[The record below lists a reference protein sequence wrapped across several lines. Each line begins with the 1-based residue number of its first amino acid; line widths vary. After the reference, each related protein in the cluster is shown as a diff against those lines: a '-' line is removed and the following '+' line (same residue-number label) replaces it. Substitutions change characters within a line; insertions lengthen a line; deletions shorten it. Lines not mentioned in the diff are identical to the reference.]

1 MTACICQIC
10 LAAWLRCGASA
21 SVALLLASRGSD
33 MTDKPTLVRHVRD
46 ALDNLYDPVHL
57 QVHPLIDTLA
67 LRRLPSETG
76 GEALRKLLW
85 EAVDALK
92 PPTSVPLHRPE
103 WLSYR
108 LLWLHYIQL
117 FDQEAVQRDLGLSE
131 RSFYRRLQEAIEAV
145 TSILWEGHRVG
156 DGPPDA
162 YTATLATVPA
172 NLAHLARQKA
182 LRLIQDGH
190 RQVVSLNDVV
200 SSAVETVLPLFEQQ
214 GCSLALDISADL
226 PSTCG
231 DPAVLHQIVVNMLLG
246 GLEVA
251 AEPGLALRVTFV
263 GGKTVGRVSGLGRAR
278 SLKDL
283 VASSPIAL
291 SRELA
296 ESGVG
301 ELWVDRDPEGAPV
314 LTLSITCVQ
323 PTTILII
330 DDDADARQL
339 LGRML
344 GVHGYVVRES
354 QSAEG
359 VQDILAATTP
369 DLILLDV
376 LMPQQDG
383 WKLLQRLKT
392 QEDTASIPVVICS
405 VLGQS
410 DLATALGAAAV
421 VQKPISEEV
430 LIETV
435 GQVLAPTRQVPRQAG
450 SVEAPR

>member
-1 MTACICQIC
+1 MIDN
-10 LAAWLRCGASA
+10 AAF
-21 SVALLLASRGSD
+21 
-33 MTDKPTLVRHVRD
+33 VRHVKD

-57 QVHPLIDTLA
+57 QVHPLIDALT
-67 LRRLPSETG
+67 LRRLPRETG

-92 PPTSVPLHRPE
+92 PPASVPLHRPE

-108 LLWLHYIQL
+108 LLSLHYIQL
-117 FDQEAVQRDLGLSE
+117 FDQEAVQRELGLAE
-131 RSFYRRLQEAIEAV
+131 RTFYRRLQEAVEAV
-145 TSILWEGHRVG
+145 ASVLWDSYRVG
-156 DGPPDA
+156 DGPPDDRPQMSA
-162 YTATLATVPA
+162 APA
-172 NLAHLARQKA
+172 NSVSLARQKA

-190 RQVVSLNDVV
+190 RQVVSLNDVA

-214 GCSLALDISADL
+214 GCSLALDIPVDL

-251 AEPGLALRVTFV
+251 AGRALALGVAHRGDETIW
-263 GGKTVGRVSGLGRAR
+263 RVSGLSGAR
-278 SLKDL
+278 SPQDL
-283 VASSPIAL
+283 LGLSPVAL

-301 ELWVDRDPEGAPV
+301 ELWVDRDPEGAPM
-314 LTLSITCVQ
+314 LTLSIASV
-323 PTTILII
+323 PSTTILVI

-339 LGRML
+339 LGRVL
-344 GVHGYVVRES
+344 GVHGYVVREAH
-354 QSAEG
+354 SAEG
-359 VQDILAATTP
+359 VQAILTAAAP

-376 LMPQQDG
+376 LMPQEDG

-392 QEDTASIPVVICS
+392 QDETASIPVVICS
-405 VLGQS
+405 VLGQA

-421 VQKPISEEV
+421 VQKPISEEA

-435 GQVLAPTRQVPRQAG
+435 GQVLAPVRQGPRSAD
-450 SVEAPR
+450 SVGAPR